1 MRNHF
6 SFKSFYRI
14 LWVLL
19 IAGWMSGCQKEVP
32 EPETA
37 NVPGNSA
44 LKSASITN
52 YIVLT
57 ASETLPAGFE
67 KQLTA
72 YGRVVKTLPEIGM
85 AVVKPSTADFELKVS
100 KLEGVLA
107 VVPDLKVKWI
117 EPSNY
122 ILTSKKFNKQSN
134 PPSIGSNEPYFFYQ
148 WGMDAI
154 NAPEAW
160 NAGYK
165 GKNARVFI
173 LDSGIDAEHPD
184 LAPNLNTSL
193 CTSFVPG
200 EGYNVAPGGD
210 FSHGTHVAGIIAA
223 ADNEYG
229 VIGVAPQAEIVAVKV
244 LSEFTGSGDFSWVNE
259 GIIYAANNGADVIN
273 MSLGAIFS
281 RSGFYLDE
289 NDVLQK
295 IPAVYIQQM
304 ILAQQRAVNYAYR
317 KGATIV
323 VSAGNE
329 YHNADGDAY
338 LFILPAGLQNVITVS
353 ATAPDYWYGSLVANV
368 TDPNL
373 DIPASY
379 TNFGKSLISIG
390 APGGDF
396 DYQGLLNWHWDMVL
410 STTNEGF
417 AWAAGTSMASP
428 HVAGVVALLI
438 GKNGGSMNPQTVT
451 TQLLKTAD
459 AIDGNGI
466 SAWYGKGRV
475 NAQRAV
481 SE

>member
-6 SFKSFYRI
+6 SFKSVCRI

-19 IAGWMSGCQKEVP
+19 IVGLMSGCQKEVL

-37 NVPGNSA
+37 SAPGNTT
-44 LKSASITN
+44 LKSAMTMN

-57 ASETLPAGFE
+57 TSESLPAGFE
-67 KQLTA
+67 KKLSP
-72 YGRVVKTLPEIGM
+72 YGRIVKAMPEIGM
-85 AVVKPSTADFELKVS
+85 VVVKPTSLDFETNVS
-100 KLEGVLA
+100 KLDGVLA
-107 VVPDLKVKWI
+107 VVPDLSVKWI
-117 EPSNY
+117 EPTNF
-122 ILTSKKFNKQSN
+122 ILSSKKFNKQSN
-134 PPSIGSNEPYFFYQ
+134 PISIGSNEPYFFYQ

-200 EGYNVAPGGD
+200 ESYNVTPGEE

-223 ADNEYG
+223 ADNQYG

-244 LSEFTGSGDFSWVNE
+244 LSEYTGSGAFSWINE
-259 GIIYAANNGADVIN
+259 GIVYAANHGADVIN

-281 RSGFYLDE
+281 RNGLYLDE

-295 IPAVYIQQM
+295 IPAVYVQQL
-304 ILAQQRAVNYAYR
+304 ILAEQRAVNYAYR

-338 LFILPAGLQNVITVS
+338 LFILPAELQNVITVS
-353 ATAPDYWYGSLVANV
+353 ATAPDYWYSSLAAGV

-396 DYQGLLNWHWDMVL
+396 DYTGQINWYWDMVL

-428 HVAGVVALLI
+428 HVAGVAALLI
-438 GKNGGSMNPQTVT
+438 GKNGGSMSPQAVT
-451 TQLLKTAD
+451 MQLLKTAD

-466 SAWYGKGRV
+466 SAWYGKGRI
-475 NAQRAV
+475 NAFRAV
-481 SE
+481 NE